1 MEMPNALNV
10 VNVQAL
16 AYIAGER
23 ILAKLLFLSTTLN
36 KGVLPHIPYYFKG
49 LRCVLDMYHVLANYS

>member
-1 MEMPNALNV
+1 MEMTSGLNV
-10 VNVQAL
+10 VNVQAT

-36 KGVLPHIPYYFKG
+36 KGVFTPYP
-49 LRCVLDMYHVLANYS
+49 LLL